1 MARYVAPVKKK
12 HLTWRDH
19 PLLGLVVRNQGL
31 NRFTNPPKELGLWGT
46 ASIEGRF
53 IHGGPMRSPHY
64 WDVRRP
70 KISGSEAQKT
80 LVFDPQWLDIQNTIG
95 GFAGAKM
102 PSMYPWDSK
111 HHG

>member
-1 MARYVAPVKKK
+1 MAAI
-12 HLTWRDH
+12 
-19 PLLGLVVRNQGL
+19 N
-31 NRFTNPPKELGLWGT
+31 
-46 ASIEGRF
+46 
-53 IHGGPMRSPHY
+53 GGPIRSPHY

-102 PSMYPWDSK
+102 PSMYPWDSFSTMDK
-111 HHG
+111 QWVEQYNHQC